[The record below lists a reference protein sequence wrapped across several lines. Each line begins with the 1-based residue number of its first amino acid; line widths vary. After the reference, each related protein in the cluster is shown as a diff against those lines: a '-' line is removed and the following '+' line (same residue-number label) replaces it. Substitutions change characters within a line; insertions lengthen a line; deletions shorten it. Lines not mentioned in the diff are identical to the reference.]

1 MADLESSLRARIS
14 EQTLILREYTGGDTH
29 RHFLELLKA
38 LEESYKHDLTSV
50 TVDDLVR
57 VQTALKQVVALRES
71 IVAGSISEPKV

>member
-14 EQTLILREYTGGDTH
+14 EQTLILREYTGGDAH
-29 RHFLELLKA
+29 RHFLGLLKA

-71 IVAGSISEPKV
+71 IVVGSISEPKV